1 VLDNTKPLLTYSYTK
16 LQRRIVTPV
25 YLYSVSAPVPRD
37 TVASDLWDTG
47 ATISAITP
55 KIRQELGLVPTGSK
69 YVRGVTGIQE
79 VDIVLLTLELPS
91 NLLKQNVEVAVCDFS
106 SDIGMIIGM
115 DIIIL
120 GDFSLLHGNNRTV
133 FSFTA
138 PPQQYS

>member
-1 VLDNTKPLLTYSYTK
+1 MT
-16 LQRRIVTPV
+16 
-25 YLYSVSAPVPRD
+25 SA
-37 TVASDLWDTG
+37 LWDTG

-133 FSFTA
+133 FSFTT